1 MANFPTIFD
10 LLARFDF
17 LRGLPAAYLLFV
29 TTFVII
35 VARHWQISV
44 FMLAAQYLIAGLL
57 FVDMLDPRL
66 AVIKVLVGQFVCL
79 ILYVTARQVAWGQLP
94 VDVSLEEAVQLR
106 RQLQLRFGQFLL
118 PSTTLF
124 RIFLALLTVV
134 VVYTLSQRAIFRLP
148 AVTDPVNLA
157 VFILLCMGLLGLS
170 LSTEPLRAGLGVL
183 TFWLGF
189 ELFFA
194 SLEQSVAL
202 LAVLAAA
209 TLIAALAIAYLIQA
223 RHAIPAIFAERRRR
237 S

>member
-35 VARHWQISV
+35 VARHWQLSV

-223 RHAIPAIFAERRRR
+223 R
-237 S
+237 

>member
-35 VARHWQISV
+35 VARHWQLSV

-134 VVYTLSQRAIFRLP
+134 VVYTLS
-148 AVTDPVNLA
+148 
-157 VFILLCMGLLGLS
+157 
-170 LSTEPLRAGLGVL
+170 
-183 TFWLGF
+183 
-189 ELFFA
+189 
-194 SLEQSVAL
+194 
-202 LAVLAAA
+202 
-209 TLIAALAIAYLIQA
+209 
-223 RHAIPAIFAERRRR
+223 
-237 S
+237 